1 MARTYEEDV
10 SMKTLRQAQGLRPKV
25 LVLKADGTN
34 RDVEMAYAFEIAGA
48 DVKIVHVNEL
58 RNGSEKLNNYQIL
71 ALPGGF
77 AYGDDIVSGKILA
90 IELTSFFKEELQRFI
105 ERKNTAIIGVCNGF
119 QVLVRTGLLPFRNIG
134 KMDTTLTN
142 NDSGHFEC
150 RWVKVKVEKGSVC
163 KFLDGL
169 EDQIIEYPIAHGEG
183 KFLGNAEALKKV
195 EAQRLVA
202 FRYVDENG
210 NPTQN
215 YPDNP
220 NGALNSIMGVTDTTG
235 RILGMMPHPECFVR
249 VEQHPNWRR
258 GQVKKP
264 QGLPLFEN
272 IVKYVKGAK

>member
-1 MARTYEEDV
+1 MARTHEEDIF
-10 SMKTLRQAQGLRPKV
+10 MKVKV
-25 LVLKADGTN
+25 IVLKADGTN

-48 DVKIVHVNEL
+48 KAKIVHVNEL
-58 RNGSEKLNNYQIL
+58 RNRSEKLNDYQIL

-90 IELTSFFKEELQRFI
+90 IELTSFFKKELEKFI
-105 ERKNTAIIGVCNGF
+105 EGKDTAIIGVCNGF

-134 KMDTTLTN
+134 EMDVTLTN

-150 RWVKVKVEKGSVC
+150 RWIKCKVENNSKC

-169 EDQIIEYPIAHGEG
+169 EDQIIDYPIAHGEG
-183 KFLGNAEALKKV
+183 KFFANTETLKEI
-195 EAQRLVA
+195 EAQNLVA

-210 NPTQN
+210 NPTQK

-220 NGALNSIMGVTDTTG
+220 NGALNAIMGVTDTTG

-249 VEQHPNWRR
+249 REQHPNWRR
-258 GQVKKP
+258 GKVKV

-272 IVKYVKGAK
+272 IVNFVKEQR

>member
-1 MARTYEEDV
+1 MN
-10 SMKTLRQAQGLRPKV
+10 KKPKV

-34 RDVEMAYAFEIAGA
+34 RDMEMAYAFKIADG
-48 DVKIVHVNEL
+48 DPKIIHVNQL
-58 RNGSEKLNNYQIL
+58 RSGEEKLSDYQIL

-90 IELTSFFKEELQRFI
+90 IELTSFFKEELQKFI
-105 ERKNTAIIGVCNGF
+105 NRKDTIILGVCNGF

-134 KMDTTLTN
+134 KMDMTLTN

-150 RWVKVKVEKGSVC
+150 RWIRVKVDNKSNC
-163 KFLDGL
+163 KFLKGL
-169 EDQIIEYPIAHGEG
+169 EDQIIEYPVAHGEG
-183 KFLGNAEALKKV
+183 KFLASTETLKKIEV
-195 EAQRLVA
+195 QKLVA

-220 NGALNSIMGVTDTTG
+220 NGALNAIMGITDTTG
-235 RILGMMPHPECFVR
+235 RILGMMSHPECFVR

-258 GQVKKP
+258 PDFVKTSSGKG

-272 IVKYVKGAK
+272 IVKFVKETK